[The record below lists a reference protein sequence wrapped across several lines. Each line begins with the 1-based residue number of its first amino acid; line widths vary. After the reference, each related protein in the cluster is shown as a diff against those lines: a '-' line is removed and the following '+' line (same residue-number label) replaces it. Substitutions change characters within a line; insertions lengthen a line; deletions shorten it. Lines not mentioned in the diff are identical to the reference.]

1 MKNIQ
6 FNKIGI
12 FRTDRLGDMIL
23 TLPMIKILK
32 DINPN
37 SEIYLFAN
45 KYTEPLLFNQPD
57 ISQYIFIDDVKEDL
71 TTLLKKLNLN
81 MIFFPRPRFKE
92 VFAAFKARIPIR
104 VGSGFR
110 WYSIFL
116 NHKVFEHRK
125 NGLKNE
131 SEYNLSLI
139 SSITKESYNV
149 KLLKPFISEE
159 AKSKVELILQENNI
173 NNQIII
179 VHPGGGDSAPKWPA
193 SYFGEFAKHIVMNN
207 EFNVVITGTKNE
219 LQLCDEVQALATNSF
234 NFCSKFNLLEMIAL
248 LDKAEFVVTNSTG
261 IIHIAAALNKK
272 ILGFYP
278 DSPNI
283 GSVRWGPMNHK
294 KIILT
299 PQNSSSHIESD
310 DLSLIS
316 VKDAIEAFYK
326 LQKF

>member
-1 MKNIQ
+1 
-6 FNKIGI
+6 
-12 FRTDRLGDMIL
+12 
-23 TLPMIKILK
+23 
-32 DINPN
+32 
-37 SEIYLFAN
+37 
-45 KYTEPLLFNQPD
+45 
-57 ISQYIFIDDVKEDL
+57 
-71 TTLLKKLNLN
+71 
-81 MIFFPRPRFKE
+81 
-92 VFAAFKARIPIR
+92 
-104 VGSGFR
+104 
-110 WYSIFL
+110 
-116 NHKVFEHRK
+116 
-125 NGLKNE
+125 
-131 SEYNLSLI
+131 
-139 SSITKESYNV
+139 
-149 KLLKPFISEE
+149 
-159 AKSKVELILQENNI
+159 
-173 NNQIII
+173 
-179 VHPGGGDSAPKWPA
+179 
-193 SYFGEFAKHIVMNN
+193 MNN